1 MKIGIF
7 DSGIGG
13 LSLLSELCARVEGAG
28 FIYYADS
35 KNAPYGEKS
44 EGEIVALSER
54 VALELMSRGADAI
67 AIACNTATAA
77 AAKYLRAKYR
87 DIAIFGMEPAI
98 YEAASKIKDGRILAA
113 ATPLTLKGEKYN
125 ALLDRTGASLRIS
138 SLPMPKLVRL
148 AERDLFYGRL
158 QKCPDAEIYI
168 KEEFAKAGIE
178 PDKLSA
184 VVLGCT
190 HFVYFKESFRN
201 LLPAECPVFDGVRG
215 TASHVIRTLGL
226 CERSSATTSAEEIMS
241 ITEFSISGEAPDE
254 NTTAGIENCL
264 SLLCKARNGK

>member
-13 LSLLSELCARVEGAG
+13 LSLLSELGARVEGAE
-28 FIYYADS
+28 FIYFADS

-54 VALELMSRGADAI
+54 VALELMSRGVDAI

-98 YEAASKIKDGRILAA
+98 NEAASKIKEGRILAA

-138 SLPMPKLVRL
+138 SLPMPMLVRL
-148 AERDLFYGRL
+148 AERDFFYG
-158 QKCPDAEIYI
+158 KASECPDAEVYI
-168 KEEFAKAGIE
+168 KEEFADAGIE

-190 HFVYFKESFRN
+190 HFVYFSESFRR
-201 LLPAECPVFDGVRG
+201 LLPDGCPIFDGIRG
-215 TASHVIRTLGL
+215 TASHVIRTLAL
-226 CERSSATTSAEEIMS
+226 CERRDATANAEQIMAR
-241 ITEFSISGEAPDE
+241 TEFSVSGEAPDE
-254 NTTAGIENCL
+254 DTAAGIKNCL
-264 SLLCKARNGK
+264 SLLCKARNKR